1 MEKEEKD
8 SLFRNTIIPHLDAA
22 YNLAR
27 WLARNEYDAEDIVQ
41 DSFVRAY
48 SYFNSFS
55 GNNGKGWVLAIVR
68 NTFYTWHQKK
78 QVRLSVEVGEE
89 VSDDQIL
96 YEQTPEVEMETKD
109 IQKEVRMAINSL
121 PLEFR
126 EVIIL
131 REMESLSYKEIAAMI
146 QVPIGTVMS
155 RIARGREM
163 LRVLLSKQ
171 LNGEA

>member
-1 MEKEEKD
+1 LEKDEKD
-8 SLFRNTIIPHLDAA
+8 SLFTTTIIPHLDAA

-27 WLARNEYDAEDIVQ
+27 WLARNGHDADDIMQ

-55 GNNGKGWVLAIVR
+55 GASGKAWLLAIVR

-78 QVRLSVEVGEE
+78 LIRLSVEVNEE
-89 VSDDQIL
+89 VMDEQLI
-96 YEQTPEVEMETKD
+96 YEHTPDEEMEKKD
-109 IQKEVRMAINSL
+109 MQEEIRAALNSI

-131 REMESLSYKEIAAMI
+131 REMESMSYKEIAAMI
-146 QVPIGTVMS
+146 QIPIGTVMS

-171 LNGEA
+171 LNGEV

>member
-8 SLFRNTIIPHLDAA
+8 SLFTNTIIPHLDAA

-55 GNNGKGWVLAIVR
+55 GNNGKAWMLAIVR
-68 NTFYTWHQKK
+68 NTFYTWHQKQ
-78 QVRLSVEVGEE
+78 QVRQSIE
-89 VSDDQIL
+89 VSGELPDDQIT
-96 YEQTPEVEMETKD
+96 YEQTPDIELETKD
-109 IQKEVRMAINSL
+109 KQEAVRSALHAL
-121 PLEFR
+121 PPEFR

-131 REMESLSYKEIAAMI
+131 RELESMSYKEIASMI
-146 QVPIGTVMS
+146 RIPIGTVMS

-163 LRVLLSKQ
+163 LRTLLSKQ
-171 LNGEA
+171 LTEEA

>member
-1 MEKEEKD
+1 MQKDEKD
-8 SLFRNTIIPHLDAA
+8 SLFTTTIIPHLDAA

-27 WLARNEYDAEDIVQ
+27 WLARDGHDAEDIVQ

-55 GNNGKGWVLAIVR
+55 GASGKAWLLAIVR

-78 QVRLSVEVGEE
+78 QIRLSVEISEE
-89 VSDDQIL
+89 PTNDQL
-96 YEQTPEVEMETKD
+96 LDEQTTDGEMEKSD
-109 IQKEVRMAINSL
+109 LQDEVRAAINSL

-131 REMESLSYKEIAAMI
+131 REMESMSYKEIAAMI
-146 QVPIGTVMS
+146 QIPIGTVMS
-155 RIARGREM
+155 RIARGRDM

-171 LNGEA
+171 LNGEV